1 MVIFKKIIIT
11 AFYSGHTV
19 SREGRSAYKVTE
31 VAGWR
36 CSSDP
41 AQPVCVCV
49 CVCVCVYVCV
59 YT

>member
-49 CVCVCVYVCV
+49 CVYVCV